1 MGYLACFAFIF
12 KSVKSFPKDER
23 IQILL
28 EYFEMIQ
35 NLQDTCC
42 NLARYQRKKTSKI
55 NLKARFK
62 ILRES
67 DSRFKI
73 LREFDPD
80 SKFLIQI
87 QNLARIWQQSWEF
100 LISGKL
106 FLIILGT

>member
-55 NLKARFK
+55 NLKTLQKTF
-62 ILRES
+62 LRHNIAN
-67 DSRFKI
+67 K
-73 LREFDPD
+73 
-80 SKFLIQI
+80 
-87 QNLARIWQQSWEF
+87 N
-100 LISGKL
+100 KL
-106 FLIILGT
+106 PN

>member
-35 NLQDTCC
+35 NMQDTCW

-55 NLKARFK
+55 NLKT
-62 ILRES
+62 L
-67 DSRFKI
+67 
-73 LREFDPD
+73 
-80 SKFLIQI
+80 
-87 QNLARIWQQSWEF
+87 
-100 LISGKL
+100 
-106 FLIILGT
+106 

>member
-42 NLARYQRKKTSKI
+42 NLARYQRKKTLCI
-55 NLKARFK
+55 WIYHAIGLVCY
-62 ILRES
+62 LRVS
-67 DSRFKI
+67 SV
-73 LREFDPD
+73 L
-80 SKFLIQI
+80 LH
-87 QNLARIWQQSWEF
+87 
-100 LISGKL
+100 
-106 FLIILGT
+106 

>member
-42 NLARYQRKKTSKI
+42 NLARYQRKI
-55 NLKARFK
+55 NAIISN
-62 ILRES
+62 ILAFQE
-67 DSRFKI
+67 KKW
-73 LREFDPD
+73 P
-80 SKFLIQI
+80 
-87 QNLARIWQQSWEF
+87 WEKM
-100 LISGKL
+100 S
-106 FLIILGT
+106 